1 MKRRELR
8 EHLFKMVFIFAFT
21 IEKDMEEQKAL
32 DLDGIDGLK
41 EKDRE
46 YLMKRYDAVHD
57 HIPEIDA
64 ALNRAAKGWKTSR
77 FASSDLAIL
86 RVAVYEMLFD
96 DDIPEKVAIN
106 EAIELA
112 KIYGGDDSPS
122 FVNGVLGQVSR
133 IHKKAAEYAA
143 EKAALNTDS
152 GDVSEDQ

>member
-1 MKRRELR
+1 MNRRKLR

-21 IEKDMEEQKAL
+21 VEKDMEEQKTL
-32 DLDGIDGLK
+32 YLDGIDGI
-41 EKDRE
+41 EERDRE

-77 FASSDLAIL
+77 FASCDLALL

-112 KIYGGDDSPS
+112 KKYGGDDSPS

-143 EKAALNTDS
+143 KNNAEDSES
-152 GDVSEDQ
+152 GDVRKEQ

>member
-1 MKRRELR
+1 
-8 EHLFKMVFIFAFT
+8 MVFIFAFT

-32 DLDGIDGLK
+32 YLDGIEGLR
-41 EKDRE
+41 ERDRE
-46 YLMKRYDAVHD
+46 YLLKRYDAVHD

-64 ALNRAAKGWKTSR
+64 ALNRAAKGWI
-77 FASSDLAIL
+77 ASSDLAIL

-143 EKAALNTDS
+143 GKDTEDTAS
-152 GDVSEDQ
+152 GDVSEEQ

>member
-1 MKRRELR
+1 
-8 EHLFKMVFIFAFT
+8 MVFIFAFT
-21 IEKDMEEQKAL
+21 VEKDMEEQKTL
-32 DLDGIDGLK
+32 YLDGIDGI
-41 EKDRE
+41 EERDRE

-77 FASSDLAIL
+77 FASCDLALL

-112 KIYGGDDSPS
+112 KKYGGDDSPS

-143 EKAALNTDS
+143 KSNAEDSES
-152 GDVSEDQ
+152 GDVRKEQ

>member
-1 MKRRELR
+1 MRRRELR

-21 IEKDMEEQKAL
+21 IEKDMEEQKRL
-32 DLDGIDGLK
+32 YLEGIENLK

-46 YLMKRYDAVHD
+46 YLLLRYEAVHA

-77 FASSDLAIL
+77 FANADLAIL
-86 RVAVYEMLFD
+86 RVAVYEMLYD

-133 IHKKAAEYAA
+133 ISARAAEFAA
-143 EKAALNTDS
+143 REDSEKNPAL
-152 GDVSEDQ
+152 SESNE